1 MKSNRNI
8 VYIDGENLI
17 HQVLD
22 VLKED
27 KLLSDRSEL
36 ISFDLRGL
44 LVSAL
49 EDLGK
54 IDEIRYYGTRL
65 REYRDNAEVLA
76 RSQKK
81 IKWSARWTNLL
92 KAQHI
97 EFIKSGSLKL
107 KDATACQ
114 QCKQV
119 NQVFQEKGVDV
130 RIATDLVFEVLSG
143 KVGRIILVSS
153 DADLLPALE
162 RIRGRGVEI
171 IYLTHESRITR
182 TIARLSDKTR
192 TFTSSQ
198 VKKSYLQKQGK
209 LL

>member
-1 MKSNRNI
+1 MKSNRTI

-65 REYRDNAEVLA
+65 REYHDNAEVLA

-97 EFIKSGSLKL
+97 EYIKSGSLKL

-143 KVGRIILVSS
+143 KVERIILVSS